1 MDAGSSTGILYIYG
15 SNLGL
20 PDARFKSASQVLVGM
35 DPGCAVAAATV
46 TKRCTGV
53 ALLLML

>member
-35 DPGCAVAAATV
+35 DPGAVAAATV